1 MEDKTTYELNIK
13 KKSNVRL
20 FKYEIFDYLIK
31 NNIFKPNQGIQTIQE
46 FVNILNPNNDYNIFH
61 YILLSNGKD
70 DTSENKFKKFVK
82 VINFFKKSNNNSSV
96 LTLLE
101 RKDKIGNLPLN
112 YIIYQGNIPL
122 YHIYETLFQKNINRC
137 LGYKNRSNLTILNM
151 CENDIEKVMNNL
163 DSNYKFTTE
172 YLGKTNTKTLKME
185 LVEYRDLKTYKSNN
199 PKTKQIVKITSLQ
212 TNFFNTLDNFI
223 SMHLS
228 KQDYYTFDKLI
239 EIIKSKYSKPQPVQ
253 VQPQPQAKQ
262 VQQPP
267 AAQLPAAQ
275 PPVIQVQ
282 QQQQANQGQQANQ
295 TPTTQITKQSA
306 TSSSSSSSST
316 IIPATSS
323 SSLATSTPPK
333 IVTKQNSQSEPPEPV
348 SYKYGD
354 DDDDDNDRLRMNYRY
369 DNDGERLIG
378 DDYEYDDN
386 EYNDDY
392 DDRERP
398 IGDDYEYDD
407 NEYDDDYDD
416 RERLIGDDY
425 EYDDDDNNNNDNND
439 DDNNNNDDD
448 DDNNNNDDDNNNDDN
463 NNNNDDDDGYNSRVM
478 PMVYDYNDRF
488 GPKNIFSYSG
498 EIPMEGENG
507 NGYIDEMPIEDNNY
521 SNVKSQIDKHRSN
534 SSLSRSLSKS
544 GVSKFVPLYK
554 LTSEQNPNPN
564 IPQPSQSAML
574 PQTKTVSTNPL
585 SKSEIKTQFSIKS
598 KGFKPPKL
606 DRNIWK
612 TPPTTTQT
620 DKPAVATPTVISQ
633 SFNPD
638 YKPFKP
644 GKSQTDKPAQTP
656 PVTSKSAF
664 NPLSIS
670 FIPGKSQT
678 DKPAVATPTV
688 ISQSFN
694 PDYKPFKPGKSQTDK
709 PAQTP
714 PVTSKS
720 AFNPL
725 SISFIPG
732 KSQTDKPAV
741 ATPPVTSKS
750 AFNPLSISFKPGKSQ
765 TDKPAVATPP
775 VTSKSAFNPLSIS
788 FKPGKSQTDKT
799 DAATDPKKN

>member
-1 MEDKTTYELNIK
+1 MGDKTTYELNIK

-61 YILLSNGKD
+61 YILLSNGED

-101 RKDKIGNLPLN
+101 RKDKIGNLPLY

-163 DSNYKFTTE
+163 NSNYKFTTE
-172 YLGKTNTKTLKME
+172 YLRKTNTKTLKME
-185 LVEYRDLKTYKSNN
+185 FVEYKDLKTYKGSN
-199 PKTKQIVKITSLQ
+199 PKIKNIVKITSLQ

-239 EIIKSKYSKPQPVQ
+239 EIIQSKYSKPQPVQ

-267 AAQLPAAQ
+267 AAQPQAK
-275 PPVIQVQ
+275 QVQ
-282 QQQQANQGQQANQ
+282 Q
-295 TPTTQITKQSA
+295 PPA

-316 IIPATSS
+316 TIPAASLSS
-323 SSLATSTPPK
+323 SATQTPTK
-333 IVTKQNSQSEPPEPV
+333 IDTIQNSQSEPYKPV

-354 DDDDDNDRLRMNYRY
+354 DDDYYDR
-369 DNDGERLIG
+369 ERLIG
-378 DDYEYDDN
+378 DDYEYD
-386 EYNDDY
+386 
-392 DDRERP
+392 
-398 IGDDYEYDD
+398 
-407 NEYDDDYDD
+407 DDDYDD

-425 EYDDDDNNNNDNND
+425 EYDDDDNNND
-439 DDNNNNDDD
+439 DDN
-448 DDNNNNDDDNNNDDN
+448 
-463 NNNNDDDDGYNSRVM
+463 GYNSRVT
-478 PMVYDYNDRF
+478 PMVYDYNNF

-498 EIPMEGENG
+498 EMPMEGENG
-507 NGYIDEMPIEDNNY
+507 NGYIDEMPMEQDNNY
-521 SNVKSQIDKHRSN
+521 SNVKSQINNHRSN

-554 LTSEQNPNPN
+554 LTSEQNQNPNPDQNPNPN
-564 IPQPSQSAML
+564 IPQSTQSMML
-574 PQTKTVSTNPL
+574 QQTKTDSTNPL
-585 SKSEIKTQFSIKS
+585 SKSETKTQFSIKS
-598 KGFKPPKL
+598 KEFKPPKL
-606 DRNIWK
+606 DRNIWD

-620 DKPAVATPTVISQ
+620 DKPAQI
-633 SFNPD
+633 
-638 YKPFKP
+638 
-644 GKSQTDKPAQTP
+644 
-656 PVTSKSAF
+656 
-664 NPLSIS
+664 
-670 FIPGKSQT
+670 
-678 DKPAVATPTV
+678 
-688 ISQSFN
+688 
-694 PDYKPFKPGKSQTDK
+694 
-709 PAQTP
+709 
-714 PVTSKS
+714 
-720 AFNPL
+720 
-725 SISFIPG
+725 
-732 KSQTDKPAV
+732 
-741 ATPPVTSKS
+741 
-750 AFNPLSISFKPGKSQ
+750 
-765 TDKPAVATPP
+765 TPP

-799 DAATDPKKN
+799 GAATDPKKN

>member
-1 MEDKTTYELNIK
+1 MGDKTTYELNIK

-101 RKDKIGNLPLN
+101 RKDKIGNLPLY

-163 DSNYKFTTE
+163 YSNYTFTNK
-172 YLGKTNTKTLKME
+172 YLKKINTKSFKTE
-185 LVEYRDLKTYKSNN
+185 LVEYKDLKTYKSNN
-199 PKTKQIVKITSLQ
+199 PKIKQIVKITSLQ

-228 KQDYYTFDKLI
+228 KQYYYTFDKLI
-239 EIIKSKYSKPQPVQ
+239 EIIQSKYSKPQPVQ

-267 AAQLPAAQ
+267 AAQPQAKQVPQ
-275 PPVIQVQ
+275 PP
-282 QQQQANQGQQANQ
+282 
-295 TPTTQITKQSA
+295 A

-316 IIPATSS
+316 TIPAASLSS
-323 SSLATSTPPK
+323 SATQTPTK
-333 IVTKQNSQSEPPEPV
+333 IDTIQNSQSEPYKPV

-354 DDDDDNDRLRMNYRY
+354 DDDYY
-369 DNDGERLIG
+369 
-378 DDYEYDDN
+378 
-386 EYNDDY
+386 
-392 DDRERP
+392 
-398 IGDDYEYDD
+398 
-407 NEYDDDYDD
+407 D

-425 EYDDDDNNNNDNND
+425 EYDDDDNNND
-439 DDNNNNDDD
+439 DDN
-448 DDNNNNDDDNNNDDN
+448 
-463 NNNNDDDDGYNSRVM
+463 GYNSRVT
-478 PMVYDYNDRF
+478 PMVYDYNNF

-498 EIPMEGENG
+498 EMPMEGENG
-507 NGYIDEMPIEDNNY
+507 NGYIDEMPMEQDNNY
-521 SNVKSQIDKHRSN
+521 SNVKSQINNHRSN

-554 LTSEQNPNPN
+554 LTSEQNQNPNPDQNPNPN
-564 IPQPSQSAML
+564 IPQSTQSMML
-574 PQTKTVSTNPL
+574 QQTKTDSTNPL
-585 SKSEIKTQFSIKS
+585 SKSETKTQFSIKS
-598 KGFKPPKL
+598 KEFKPPKL
-606 DRNIWK
+606 DRNIWD

-620 DKPAVATPTVISQ
+620 DKPAQITPVISQ

-638 YKPFKP
+638 YKP
-644 GKSQTDKPAQTP
+644 
-656 PVTSKSAF
+656 
-664 NPLSIS
+664 
-670 FIPGKSQT
+670 
-678 DKPAVATPTV
+678 
-688 ISQSFN
+688 
-694 PDYKPFKPGKSQTDK
+694 
-709 PAQTP
+709 
-714 PVTSKS
+714 
-720 AFNPL
+720 
-725 SISFIPG
+725 
-732 KSQTDKPAV
+732 
-741 ATPPVTSKS
+741 
-750 AFNPLSISFKPGKSQ
+750 FKPGKSQ

-799 DAATDPKKN
+799 GAATDPKKN

>member
-1 MEDKTTYELNIK
+1 MGDKTTYELNIK

-101 RKDKIGNLPLN
+101 RKDKIGNLPLY

-163 DSNYKFTTE
+163 NSNYKFTTE
-172 YLGKTNTKTLKME
+172 YLRKTNTKTLKME
-185 LVEYRDLKTYKSNN
+185 FVEYKDLKTYKGSN
-199 PKTKQIVKITSLQ
+199 PKIKNIVKITSLQ

-239 EIIKSKYSKPQPVQ
+239 EIIQSKYSKPQPVQ

-267 AAQLPAAQ
+267 AAQPQAKQVQQPPAAQ
-275 PPVIQVQ
+275 PQAKQVPQ
-282 QQQQANQGQQANQ
+282 PPAAQPQA
-295 TPTTQITKQSA
+295 KQVPQPPA

-316 IIPATSS
+316 TIPAASLSS
-323 SSLATSTPPK
+323 SATQTPTK
-333 IVTKQNSQSEPPEPV
+333 IDTIQNSQSEPYKPV

-354 DDDDDNDRLRMNYRY
+354 DDDYY
-369 DNDGERLIG
+369 
-378 DDYEYDDN
+378 
-386 EYNDDY
+386 
-392 DDRERP
+392 
-398 IGDDYEYDD
+398 
-407 NEYDDDYDD
+407 D

-425 EYDDDDNNNNDNND
+425 EYDDDDNNND
-439 DDNNNNDDD
+439 DDN
-448 DDNNNNDDDNNNDDN
+448 
-463 NNNNDDDDGYNSRVM
+463 GYNSRVT
-478 PMVYDYNDRF
+478 PMVYDYNNF

-498 EIPMEGENG
+498 EMPMEGENG
-507 NGYIDEMPIEDNNY
+507 NGYIDEMPMEQDNNY
-521 SNVKSQIDKHRSN
+521 SNVKSQINNHRSN

-554 LTSEQNPNPN
+554 LTSEQNQNPNPDQNPNPN
-564 IPQPSQSAML
+564 IPQSTQSMML
-574 PQTKTVSTNPL
+574 QQTKTDSTNPL
-585 SKSEIKTQFSIKS
+585 SKSETKTQFSIKS
-598 KGFKPPKL
+598 KEFKPPKL
-606 DRNIWK
+606 DRSIWD

-620 DKPAVATPTVISQ
+620 DKPAQITPVISQ

-644 GKSQTDKPAQTP
+644 GKSQTDKT
-656 PVTSKSAF
+656 
-664 NPLSIS
+664 
-670 FIPGKSQT
+670 G
-678 DKPAVATPTV
+678 
-688 ISQSFN
+688 
-694 PDYKPFKPGKSQTDK
+694 
-709 PAQTP
+709 
-714 PVTSKS
+714 
-720 AFNPL
+720 
-725 SISFIPG
+725 
-732 KSQTDKPAV
+732 
-741 ATPPVTSKS
+741 
-750 AFNPLSISFKPGKSQ
+750 
-765 TDKPAVATPP
+765 
-775 VTSKSAFNPLSIS
+775 
-788 FKPGKSQTDKT
+788 
-799 DAATDPKKN
+799 AATDPKKN

>member
-1 MEDKTTYELNIK
+1 MGDKTTYELNIK

-101 RKDKIGNLPLN
+101 RKDKIGNLPLY

-163 DSNYKFTTE
+163 NSNYKFTTE
-172 YLGKTNTKTLKME
+172 YLRKTNTKTLKME
-185 LVEYRDLKTYKSNN
+185 FVEYKDLKTYKGSN
-199 PKTKQIVKITSLQ
+199 PKIKNIVKITSLQ

-228 KQDYYTFDKLI
+228 KQDYYTADQ
-239 EIIKSKYSKPQPVQ
+239 IIQIITSRYSKPQHQPNQPQQQANQ
-253 VQPQPQAKQ
+253 VQPQPQPNQPQPPAAQPQAKQ

-267 AAQLPAAQ
+267 AASL
-275 PPVIQVQ
+275 
-282 QQQQANQGQQANQ
+282 
-295 TPTTQITKQSA
+295 
-306 TSSSSSSSST
+306 SSSSSST
-316 IIPATSS
+316 TIPAASLSS
-323 SSLATSTPPK
+323 SATQTPTK
-333 IVTKQNSQSEPPEPV
+333 IDTIQNSQSEPYKPV

-354 DDDDDNDRLRMNYRY
+354 DDDYYDR
-369 DNDGERLIG
+369 ERLIG
-378 DDYEYDDN
+378 DDYEYD
-386 EYNDDY
+386 
-392 DDRERP
+392 
-398 IGDDYEYDD
+398 
-407 NEYDDDYDD
+407 DDDYDD

-425 EYDDDDNNNNDNND
+425 EYDDDDNNND
-439 DDNNNNDDD
+439 DDN
-448 DDNNNNDDDNNNDDN
+448 
-463 NNNNDDDDGYNSRVM
+463 GYNSRVT
-478 PMVYDYNDRF
+478 PMVYDYNNF

-498 EIPMEGENG
+498 EMPMEGENG
-507 NGYIDEMPIEDNNY
+507 NGYIDEMPMEQDNNY
-521 SNVKSQIDKHRSN
+521 SNVKSQINNHRSN

-554 LTSEQNPNPN
+554 LTSEQNQNPNPDQNPNPN
-564 IPQPSQSAML
+564 IPQSTQSMML
-574 PQTKTVSTNPL
+574 QQTKTDSTNPL
-585 SKSEIKTQFSIKS
+585 SKSETKTQFSIKS
-598 KGFKPPKL
+598 KEFKPPKL
-606 DRNIWK
+606 DRNIWD

-620 DKPAVATPTVISQ
+620 DKPAQITPVISQ

-644 GKSQTDKPAQTP
+644 GKSQTDKQ
-656 PVTSKSAF
+656 
-664 NPLSIS
+664 
-670 FIPGKSQT
+670 
-678 DKPAVATPTV
+678 
-688 ISQSFN
+688 
-694 PDYKPFKPGKSQTDK
+694 
-709 PAQTP
+709 
-714 PVTSKS
+714 
-720 AFNPL
+720 
-725 SISFIPG
+725 
-732 KSQTDKPAV
+732 AV

-765 TDKPAVATPP
+765 TDKPAVAT
-775 VTSKSAFNPLSIS
+775 
-788 FKPGKSQTDKT
+788 
-799 DAATDPKKN
+799 DPKKN

>member
-1 MEDKTTYELNIK
+1 MGDKTTYELNIK

-101 RKDKIGNLPLN
+101 RKDKIGNLPLY

-163 DSNYKFTTE
+163 NSNYKFTTE
-172 YLGKTNTKTLKME
+172 YLRKTNTKTLKME
-185 LVEYRDLKTYKSNN
+185 FVEYKDLKTYKGSN
-199 PKTKQIVKITSLQ
+199 PKIKNIVKITSLQ

-239 EIIKSKYSKPQPVQ
+239 EIIQSKYSKPQPVQ

-267 AAQLPAAQ
+267 AAQPQAKQVPQ
-275 PPVIQVQ
+275 PP
-282 QQQQANQGQQANQ
+282 
-295 TPTTQITKQSA
+295 A

-316 IIPATSS
+316 TIPAASLSS
-323 SSLATSTPPK
+323 SATQTPTK
-333 IVTKQNSQSEPPEPV
+333 IDTIQNSQSEPYKPV

-354 DDDDDNDRLRMNYRY
+354 DDDYY
-369 DNDGERLIG
+369 
-378 DDYEYDDN
+378 
-386 EYNDDY
+386 
-392 DDRERP
+392 
-398 IGDDYEYDD
+398 
-407 NEYDDDYDD
+407 D

-425 EYDDDDNNNNDNND
+425 EYDDDDNNND
-439 DDNNNNDDD
+439 DDN
-448 DDNNNNDDDNNNDDN
+448 
-463 NNNNDDDDGYNSRVM
+463 GYNSRVT
-478 PMVYDYNDRF
+478 PMVYDYNNF

-498 EIPMEGENG
+498 EMPMEGENG
-507 NGYIDEMPIEDNNY
+507 NGYIDEMPMEQDNNY
-521 SNVKSQIDKHRSN
+521 SNVKSQINNHRSN

-554 LTSEQNPNPN
+554 LTSEQNQNPNPDQNPNPN
-564 IPQPSQSAML
+564 IPQSTQSMML
-574 PQTKTVSTNPL
+574 QQTKTDSTNPL
-585 SKSEIKTQFSIKS
+585 SKSETKTQFSIKS
-598 KGFKPPKL
+598 KEFKPPKL
-606 DRNIWK
+606 DRSIWD
-612 TPPTTTQT
+612 TPPTTT
-620 DKPAVATPTVISQ
+620 
-633 SFNPD
+633 
-638 YKPFKP
+638 
-644 GKSQTDKPAQTP
+644 
-656 PVTSKSAF
+656 
-664 NPLSIS
+664 
-670 FIPGKSQT
+670 
-678 DKPAVATPTV
+678 
-688 ISQSFN
+688 
-694 PDYKPFKPGKSQTDK
+694 
-709 PAQTP
+709 
-714 PVTSKS
+714 
-720 AFNPL
+720 
-725 SISFIPG
+725 
-732 KSQTDKPAV
+732 QTDKPAV

-799 DAATDPKKN
+799 GAATDPKKN

>member
-1 MEDKTTYELNIK
+1 MGDKTTYELNIK

-101 RKDKIGNLPLN
+101 RKDKIGNLPLY

-163 DSNYKFTTE
+163 YSNYTFTNK
-172 YLGKTNTKTLKME
+172 YLKKINTKSFKTE
-185 LVEYRDLKTYKSNN
+185 LVEYKDLKTYKSNN
-199 PKTKQIVKITSLQ
+199 PKIKQIVKITSLQ

-228 KQDYYTFDKLI
+228 KQYYYTFDKLI
-239 EIIKSKYSKPQPVQ
+239 EIIQSKYSKPQPVQ

-267 AAQLPAAQ
+267 AAQPQAK
-275 PPVIQVQ
+275 QVQ
-282 QQQQANQGQQANQ
+282 Q
-295 TPTTQITKQSA
+295 PPA

-316 IIPATSS
+316 TIPAASLSS
-323 SSLATSTPPK
+323 SATQTPTK
-333 IVTKQNSQSEPPEPV
+333 IDTIQNSQSEPYKPV

-354 DDDDDNDRLRMNYRY
+354 DDDYY
-369 DNDGERLIG
+369 
-378 DDYEYDDN
+378 
-386 EYNDDY
+386 
-392 DDRERP
+392 
-398 IGDDYEYDD
+398 
-407 NEYDDDYDD
+407 D

-425 EYDDDDNNNNDNND
+425 EYDDDDNNND
-439 DDNNNNDDD
+439 DDN
-448 DDNNNNDDDNNNDDN
+448 
-463 NNNNDDDDGYNSRVM
+463 GYNSRVT
-478 PMVYDYNDRF
+478 PMVYDYNNF

-498 EIPMEGENG
+498 EMPMEGENG
-507 NGYIDEMPIEDNNY
+507 NGYIDEMPMEQDNNY
-521 SNVKSQIDKHRSN
+521 SNVKSQINNHRSN

-554 LTSEQNPNPN
+554 LTSEQNQNPNPDQNPNPN
-564 IPQPSQSAML
+564 IPQSTQSMML
-574 PQTKTVSTNPL
+574 QQTKTDSTNPL
-585 SKSEIKTQFSIKS
+585 SKSETKTQFSIKS
-598 KGFKPPKL
+598 KEFKPPKL
-606 DRNIWK
+606 DRNIWD

-620 DKPAVATPTVISQ
+620 DKPAQITPVISQ

-638 YKPFKP
+638 YKP
-644 GKSQTDKPAQTP
+644 
-656 PVTSKSAF
+656 
-664 NPLSIS
+664 
-670 FIPGKSQT
+670 
-678 DKPAVATPTV
+678 
-688 ISQSFN
+688 
-694 PDYKPFKPGKSQTDK
+694 
-709 PAQTP
+709 
-714 PVTSKS
+714 
-720 AFNPL
+720 
-725 SISFIPG
+725 
-732 KSQTDKPAV
+732 
-741 ATPPVTSKS
+741 
-750 AFNPLSISFKPGKSQ
+750 FKPGKSQ

-799 DAATDPKKN
+799 GAATDPKKN

>member
-1 MEDKTTYELNIK
+1 MGDKTTYELNIK

-61 YILLSNGKD
+61 YILLSNGED

-101 RKDKIGNLPLN
+101 RKDKIGNLPLY

-163 DSNYKFTTE
+163 NSNYKFTTE
-172 YLGKTNTKTLKME
+172 YLRKTNTKTLKME
-185 LVEYRDLKTYKSNN
+185 FVEYKDLKTYKGSN
-199 PKTKQIVKITSLQ
+199 PKIKNIVKITSLQ

-228 KQDYYTFDKLI
+228 KQDYYTADQ
-239 EIIKSKYSKPQPVQ
+239 IIQIITSRYSKPQHQPNQPQQQANQ
-253 VQPQPQAKQ
+253 VQPQPQPNQPQPPAAQPQAKQ

-267 AAQLPAAQ
+267 A
-275 PPVIQVQ
+275 
-282 QQQQANQGQQANQ
+282 
-295 TPTTQITKQSA
+295 

-316 IIPATSS
+316 TIPAASLSS
-323 SSLATSTPPK
+323 SATQTPTK
-333 IVTKQNSQSEPPEPV
+333 IDTIQNSQSEPYKPV

-354 DDDDDNDRLRMNYRY
+354 DDDYYDR
-369 DNDGERLIG
+369 ERLIG
-378 DDYEYDDN
+378 DDYEYDD
-386 EYNDDY
+386 DDY
-392 DDRERP
+392 DDRERL

-407 NEYDDDYDD
+407 DDYDDRERLIGDDYEYDDDYDD

-425 EYDDDDNNNNDNND
+425 EYDDDDNNND
-439 DDNNNNDDD
+439 DDN
-448 DDNNNNDDDNNNDDN
+448 
-463 NNNNDDDDGYNSRVM
+463 GYNSRVT
-478 PMVYDYNDRF
+478 PMVYDYNNF

-498 EIPMEGENG
+498 EMPMEGENG
-507 NGYIDEMPIEDNNY
+507 NGYIDEMPMEQDNNY
-521 SNVKSQIDKHRSN
+521 SNVKSQINNHRSN

-554 LTSEQNPNPN
+554 LTSEQNQNPNPDQNPNPN
-564 IPQPSQSAML
+564 IPQSTQSMML
-574 PQTKTVSTNPL
+574 QQTKTDSTNPL
-585 SKSEIKTQFSIKS
+585 SKSETKTQFSIKS
-598 KGFKPPKL
+598 KEFKPPKL
-606 DRNIWK
+606 DRNIWD

-620 DKPAVATPTVISQ
+620 DKPAQITPVISQ

-638 YKPFKP
+638 YKP
-644 GKSQTDKPAQTP
+644 
-656 PVTSKSAF
+656 
-664 NPLSIS
+664 
-670 FIPGKSQT
+670 
-678 DKPAVATPTV
+678 
-688 ISQSFN
+688 
-694 PDYKPFKPGKSQTDK
+694 
-709 PAQTP
+709 
-714 PVTSKS
+714 
-720 AFNPL
+720 
-725 SISFIPG
+725 
-732 KSQTDKPAV
+732 
-741 ATPPVTSKS
+741 
-750 AFNPLSISFKPGKSQ
+750 FKPGKSQ

-788 FKPGKSQTDKT
+788 FKPGKSQTDKPG
-799 DAATDPKKN
+799 AATDPKKN

>member
-70 DTSENKFKKFVK
+70 DTAENKFKKFVK

-101 RKDKIGNLPLN
+101 RKDKIGNLPLG
-112 YIIYQGNIPL
+112 YIISQGNIPL

-163 DSNYKFTTE
+163 ISNYTFTNK
-172 YLGKTNTKTLKME
+172 YLKKINTKSLKTG

-199 PKTKQIVKITSLQ
+199 PKIKQIVKITSLQ

-239 EIIKSKYSKPQPVQ
+239 EIIQSKYYKPQPVQ

-275 PPVIQVQ
+275 LPAAQPQAKQVQ
-282 QQQQANQGQQANQ
+282 QPPAAQLPAAQLPAAQPQAKQVQQPPAASL
-295 TPTTQITKQSA
+295 TTVPA
-306 TSSSSSSSST
+306 ASSSSSVTQTPTDT
-316 IIPATSS
+316 I
-323 SSLATSTPPK
+323 
-333 IVTKQNSQSEPPEPV
+333 QNSQSGPSKPV
-348 SYKYGD
+348 SYNYDD

-369 DNDGERLIG
+369 N
-378 DDYEYDDN
+378 N
-386 EYNDDY
+386 
-392 DDRERP
+392 
-398 IGDDYEYDD
+398 
-407 NEYDDDYDD
+407 D
-416 RERLIGDDY
+416 RERLIGDD
-425 EYDDDDNNNNDNND
+425 EDDDEED
-439 DDNNNNDDD
+439 DEDDD
-448 DDNNNNDDDNNNDDN
+448 DDNSDDDN
-463 NNNNDDDDGYNSRVM
+463 GYNVI
-478 PMVYDYNDRF
+478 PMGYNYIDGF
-488 GPKNIFSYSG
+488 SPNIFSNNN
-498 EIPMEGENG
+498 EIPMDIESDNEYNDEIPMDNESDNEYNDEMPIEGENGNEYNDEIPMDDENG
-507 NGYIDEMPIEDNNY
+507 NGYIDEIPMDDENGNGYINKMPIEQDNKY

-534 SSLSRSLSKS
+534 SSLSKSLSKS

-564 IPQPSQSAML
+564 IPQPSHSMML

-612 TPPTTTQT
+612 TPQQTTQT
-620 DKPAVATPTVISQ
+620 DKPAVAAPPVTSKSAFNVLSTSFIPGKSQTDKPAVAAPPVTSKSAFNALSTSFIPGKSQTDKPAQTPTVISQ

-638 YKPFKP
+638 YKPFKS
-644 GKSQTDKPAQTP
+644 GKSQTVKPVVATQ

-664 NPLSIS
+664 VPPS
-670 FIPGKSQT
+670 T
-678 DKPAVATPTV
+678 
-688 ISQSFN
+688 SFN
-694 PDYKPFKPGKSQTDK
+694 PDYKPFKPSNSHT
-709 PAQTP
+709 AASTP
-714 PVTSKS
+714 DT
-720 AFNPL
+720 
-725 SISFIPG
+725 
-732 KSQTDKPAV
+732 
-741 ATPPVTSKS
+741 ATQ
-750 AFNPLSISFKPGKSQ
+750 A
-765 TDKPAVATPP
+765 
-775 VTSKSAFNPLSIS
+775 
-788 FKPGKSQTDKT
+788 DKT
-799 DAATDPKKN
+799 GAATDSKKN

>member
-1 MEDKTTYELNIK
+1 MGDKTTYELNIK

-101 RKDKIGNLPLN
+101 RKDKIGNLPLY

-163 DSNYKFTTE
+163 YSNYTFTNK
-172 YLGKTNTKTLKME
+172 YLKKINTKSFKTE
-185 LVEYRDLKTYKSNN
+185 LVEYKDLKTYKSNN
-199 PKTKQIVKITSLQ
+199 PKIKQIVKITSLQ

-228 KQDYYTFDKLI
+228 KQYYYTFDKLI
-239 EIIKSKYSKPQPVQ
+239 EIIQSKYSKPQPVQ

-267 AAQLPAAQ
+267 AAQPQAK
-275 PPVIQVQ
+275 QVQ
-282 QQQQANQGQQANQ
+282 Q
-295 TPTTQITKQSA
+295 PPA

-316 IIPATSS
+316 TIPAASLSS
-323 SSLATSTPPK
+323 SATQTPTK
-333 IVTKQNSQSEPPEPV
+333 IDTIQNSQSEPYKPV

-354 DDDDDNDRLRMNYRY
+354 DDDYY
-369 DNDGERLIG
+369 
-378 DDYEYDDN
+378 
-386 EYNDDY
+386 
-392 DDRERP
+392 
-398 IGDDYEYDD
+398 
-407 NEYDDDYDD
+407 D

-425 EYDDDDNNNNDNND
+425 EYDDDDNNND
-439 DDNNNNDDD
+439 DDN
-448 DDNNNNDDDNNNDDN
+448 
-463 NNNNDDDDGYNSRVM
+463 GYNSRVT
-478 PMVYDYNDRF
+478 PMVYDYNNF

-498 EIPMEGENG
+498 EMPMEGENG
-507 NGYIDEMPIEDNNY
+507 NGYIDEMPMEQDNNY
-521 SNVKSQIDKHRSN
+521 SNVKSQINNHRSN

-554 LTSEQNPNPN
+554 LTSEQNQNPNPDQNPNPN
-564 IPQPSQSAML
+564 IPQSTQSMML
-574 PQTKTVSTNPL
+574 QQTKTDSTNPL
-585 SKSEIKTQFSIKS
+585 SKSETKTQFSIKS
-598 KGFKPPKL
+598 KEFKPPKL
-606 DRNIWK
+606 DRNIWD

-620 DKPAVATPTVISQ
+620 DKPVQITPVISQ

-638 YKPFKP
+638 YKP
-644 GKSQTDKPAQTP
+644 
-656 PVTSKSAF
+656 
-664 NPLSIS
+664 
-670 FIPGKSQT
+670 
-678 DKPAVATPTV
+678 
-688 ISQSFN
+688 
-694 PDYKPFKPGKSQTDK
+694 
-709 PAQTP
+709 
-714 PVTSKS
+714 
-720 AFNPL
+720 
-725 SISFIPG
+725 
-732 KSQTDKPAV
+732 
-741 ATPPVTSKS
+741 
-750 AFNPLSISFKPGKSQ
+750 FKPGKSQ

-788 FKPGKSQTDKT
+788 FKPGKSQTDKPG
-799 DAATDPKKN
+799 AATDPKKN

>member
-1 MEDKTTYELNIK
+1 MGDKTTYELNIK

-61 YILLSNGKD
+61 YILLSNGED

-101 RKDKIGNLPLN
+101 RKDKIGNLPLY

-163 DSNYKFTTE
+163 NSNYKFTTE
-172 YLGKTNTKTLKME
+172 YLRKTNTKTLKME
-185 LVEYRDLKTYKSNN
+185 FVEYKDLKTYKGSN
-199 PKTKQIVKITSLQ
+199 PKIKNIVKITSLQ

-223 SMHLS
+223 SMHLN

-239 EIIKSKYSKPQPVQ
+239 EIIQSKYSKPQPVQ

-267 AAQLPAAQ
+267 AAQPQAK
-275 PPVIQVQ
+275 QVQ
-282 QQQQANQGQQANQ
+282 Q
-295 TPTTQITKQSA
+295 PPA

-316 IIPATSS
+316 TIPAASLSS
-323 SSLATSTPPK
+323 SATQTPTK
-333 IVTKQNSQSEPPEPV
+333 IDTIQNSQSEPYKPV

-354 DDDDDNDRLRMNYRY
+354 DDDYYDR
-369 DNDGERLIG
+369 ERLIG
-378 DDYEYDDN
+378 DDYEYDD
-386 EYNDDY
+386 DDY
-392 DDRERP
+392 D
-398 IGDDYEYDD
+398 
-407 NEYDDDYDD
+407 DDDYDD

-425 EYDDDDNNNNDNND
+425 EYDDDDNNND
-439 DDNNNNDDD
+439 DDN
-448 DDNNNNDDDNNNDDN
+448 
-463 NNNNDDDDGYNSRVM
+463 GYNSRVT
-478 PMVYDYNDRF
+478 PMVYDYNNF

-498 EIPMEGENG
+498 EMPMEGENG
-507 NGYIDEMPIEDNNY
+507 NGYIDEMPMEQDNNY
-521 SNVKSQIDKHRSN
+521 SNVKSQINNHRSN

-554 LTSEQNPNPN
+554 LTSEQNQNPNPDQNPNPN
-564 IPQPSQSAML
+564 IPQSTQSMML
-574 PQTKTVSTNPL
+574 QQTKTDSTNPL
-585 SKSEIKTQFSIKS
+585 SKSETKTQFSIKS
-598 KGFKPPKL
+598 KEFKPPKL
-606 DRNIWK
+606 DRSIWD

-620 DKPAVATPTVISQ
+620 DKPAQITPVISQ

-638 YKPFKP
+638 YKP
-644 GKSQTDKPAQTP
+644 
-656 PVTSKSAF
+656 
-664 NPLSIS
+664 
-670 FIPGKSQT
+670 
-678 DKPAVATPTV
+678 
-688 ISQSFN
+688 
-694 PDYKPFKPGKSQTDK
+694 
-709 PAQTP
+709 
-714 PVTSKS
+714 
-720 AFNPL
+720 
-725 SISFIPG
+725 
-732 KSQTDKPAV
+732 
-741 ATPPVTSKS
+741 
-750 AFNPLSISFKPGKSQ
+750 FKPGKSQ

-799 DAATDPKKN
+799 GAATDPKKN

>member
-61 YILLSNGKD
+61 YILLSNKKE
-70 DTSENKFKKFVK
+70 DTAENKFKKFIK

-185 LVEYRDLKTYKSNN
+185 LVEYRDLKTYKGNN
-199 PKTKQIVKITSLQ
+199 PKIKQIVKITSLQ

-228 KQDYYTFDKLI
+228 KQDYYTLDQII
-239 EIIKSKYSKPQPVQ
+239 EIVKSNYSK
-253 VQPQPQAKQ
+253 PQPQAKQ

-267 AAQLPAAQ
+267 AAQPQAKQVQQPPAAQ
-275 PPVIQVQ
+275 PPAAQPP
-282 QQQQANQGQQANQ
+282 AASL
-295 TPTTQITKQSA
+295 TTVPA
-306 TSSSSSSSST
+306 ASSSSST
-316 IIPATSS
+316 TQ
-323 SSLATSTPPK
+323 TPTK
-333 IVTKQNSQSEPPEPV
+333 IDTIQNSQSGPSKPI
-348 SYKYGD
+348 SYNYGD
-354 DDDDDNDRLRMNYRY
+354 DDDDDEDDDEDDDDDNSDDDNGYNVIPMGYNYI
-369 DNDGERLIG
+369 DGFSPNIFSYNNEIPM
-378 DDYEYDDN
+378 DIESDN
-386 EYNDDY
+386 EYND
-392 DDRERP
+392 
-398 IGDDYEYDD
+398 
-407 NEYDDDYDD
+407 
-416 RERLIGDDY
+416 
-425 EYDDDDNNNNDNND
+425 
-439 DDNNNNDDD
+439 
-448 DDNNNNDDDNNNDDN
+448 
-463 NNNNDDDDGYNSRVM
+463 
-478 PMVYDYNDRF
+478 
-488 GPKNIFSYSG
+488 
-498 EIPMEGENG
+498 ENG
-507 NGYIDEMPIEDNNY
+507 NGYIDEMPIEGENNEYNDEMPIEGENGNEYNDEMPIKDNKY

-585 SKSEIKTQFSIKS
+585 SKSEIKS

-606 DRNIWK
+606 DRSIWD

-620 DKPAVATPTVISQ
+620 DKPAQTPTVISQ
-633 SFNPD
+633 SFNPN

-644 GKSQTDKPAQTP
+644 S
-656 PVTSKSAF
+656 
-664 NPLSIS
+664 N
-670 FIPGKSQT
+670 SQT
-678 DKPAVATPTV
+678 DKPAVA
-688 ISQSFN
+688 
-694 PDYKPFKPGKSQTDK
+694 
-709 PAQTP
+709 TP

-750 AFNPLSISFKPGKSQ
+750 AFNPLSISFNPDYKP
-765 TDKPAVATPP
+765 
-775 VTSKSAFNPLSIS
+775 
-788 FKPGKSQTDKT
+788 FKPSNSHTAASTPDTATQADKT
-799 DAATDPKKN
+799 GAATDPKKN

>member
-1 MEDKTTYELNIK
+1 MGDKTTYELNIK

-101 RKDKIGNLPLN
+101 RKDKIGNLPLY

-163 DSNYKFTTE
+163 NSNYKFTTE
-172 YLGKTNTKTLKME
+172 YLRKTNTKTLKME
-185 LVEYRDLKTYKSNN
+185 FVEYKDLKTYKSNN
-199 PKTKQIVKITSLQ
+199 PKIKQIVKITSLQ

-228 KQDYYTFDKLI
+228 KQYYYTFDKLI
-239 EIIKSKYSKPQPVQ
+239 EIIQSKYSKPQPVQ

-267 AAQLPAAQ
+267 AAQPQAK
-275 PPVIQVQ
+275 QVQ
-282 QQQQANQGQQANQ
+282 Q
-295 TPTTQITKQSA
+295 PPA

-316 IIPATSS
+316 TIPAASLSS
-323 SSLATSTPPK
+323 SATQTPTK
-333 IVTKQNSQSEPPEPV
+333 IDTIQNSQSEPYKPV

-354 DDDDDNDRLRMNYRY
+354 DDDYY
-369 DNDGERLIG
+369 
-378 DDYEYDDN
+378 
-386 EYNDDY
+386 
-392 DDRERP
+392 
-398 IGDDYEYDD
+398 
-407 NEYDDDYDD
+407 D

-425 EYDDDDNNNNDNND
+425 EYDDDDNNND
-439 DDNNNNDDD
+439 DDN
-448 DDNNNNDDDNNNDDN
+448 
-463 NNNNDDDDGYNSRVM
+463 GYNSRVT
-478 PMVYDYNDRF
+478 PMVYDYNNF

-498 EIPMEGENG
+498 EMPMEGENG
-507 NGYIDEMPIEDNNY
+507 NGYIDEMPMEQDNNY
-521 SNVKSQIDKHRSN
+521 SNVKSQINNHRSN

-554 LTSEQNPNPN
+554 LTSEQNQNPNPDQNPNPN
-564 IPQPSQSAML
+564 IPQSTQSMML
-574 PQTKTVSTNPL
+574 QQTKTDSTNPL
-585 SKSEIKTQFSIKS
+585 SKSETKTQFSIKS
-598 KGFKPPKL
+598 KEFKPPKL
-606 DRNIWK
+606 DRNIWD

-620 DKPAVATPTVISQ
+620 DKPAQITPVISQ

-638 YKPFKP
+638 YKP
-644 GKSQTDKPAQTP
+644 
-656 PVTSKSAF
+656 
-664 NPLSIS
+664 
-670 FIPGKSQT
+670 
-678 DKPAVATPTV
+678 
-688 ISQSFN
+688 
-694 PDYKPFKPGKSQTDK
+694 
-709 PAQTP
+709 
-714 PVTSKS
+714 
-720 AFNPL
+720 
-725 SISFIPG
+725 
-732 KSQTDKPAV
+732 
-741 ATPPVTSKS
+741 
-750 AFNPLSISFKPGKSQ
+750 FKPGKSQ

-799 DAATDPKKN
+799 GAATDPKKN

>member
-1 MEDKTTYELNIK
+1 MGDKTTYELNIK

-101 RKDKIGNLPLN
+101 RKDKIGNLPLY

-163 DSNYKFTTE
+163 YSNYTFTNK
-172 YLGKTNTKTLKME
+172 YLKKINTKSFKTE
-185 LVEYRDLKTYKSNN
+185 LVEYKDLKTYKSNN
-199 PKTKQIVKITSLQ
+199 PKIKQIVKITSLQ

-228 KQDYYTFDKLI
+228 KQYYYTFDKLI
-239 EIIKSKYSKPQPVQ
+239 EIIQSKYSKPQPVQ

-267 AAQLPAAQ
+267 AAQPQAKQVQQPPAAQ
-275 PPVIQVQ
+275 PQAKQVQ
-282 QQQQANQGQQANQ
+282 QPPAAQPQAKQVQQ
-295 TPTTQITKQSA
+295 PPA

-316 IIPATSS
+316 TIPAASLSS
-323 SSLATSTPPK
+323 SATQTPTK
-333 IVTKQNSQSEPPEPV
+333 IDTIQNSQSEPYKPV

-354 DDDDDNDRLRMNYRY
+354 DDDYY
-369 DNDGERLIG
+369 
-378 DDYEYDDN
+378 
-386 EYNDDY
+386 
-392 DDRERP
+392 
-398 IGDDYEYDD
+398 
-407 NEYDDDYDD
+407 D

-425 EYDDDDNNNNDNND
+425 EYDDDDNNND
-439 DDNNNNDDD
+439 DDN
-448 DDNNNNDDDNNNDDN
+448 
-463 NNNNDDDDGYNSRVM
+463 GYNSRVT
-478 PMVYDYNDRF
+478 PMVYDYNNF

-498 EIPMEGENG
+498 EMPMEGENG
-507 NGYIDEMPIEDNNY
+507 NGYIDEMPMEQDNNY
-521 SNVKSQIDKHRSN
+521 SNVKSQINNHRSN

-554 LTSEQNPNPN
+554 LTSEQNQNPNPDQNPNPN
-564 IPQPSQSAML
+564 IPQSTQSMML
-574 PQTKTVSTNPL
+574 QQTKTDSTNPL
-585 SKSEIKTQFSIKS
+585 SKSETKTQFSIKS
-598 KGFKPPKL
+598 KEFKPPKL
-606 DRNIWK
+606 DRNIWD

-620 DKPAVATPTVISQ
+620 DKPAQITPVISQ

-638 YKPFKP
+638 YKP
-644 GKSQTDKPAQTP
+644 
-656 PVTSKSAF
+656 
-664 NPLSIS
+664 
-670 FIPGKSQT
+670 
-678 DKPAVATPTV
+678 
-688 ISQSFN
+688 
-694 PDYKPFKPGKSQTDK
+694 
-709 PAQTP
+709 
-714 PVTSKS
+714 
-720 AFNPL
+720 
-725 SISFIPG
+725 
-732 KSQTDKPAV
+732 
-741 ATPPVTSKS
+741 
-750 AFNPLSISFKPGKSQ
+750 FKPGKSQ

-788 FKPGKSQTDKT
+788 FKPGKSQTDKPG
-799 DAATDPKKN
+799 AATDPKKN